1 MEGKLVDR
9 EKNGDIDSILDRI
22 GLGRYQARA
31 LLILALIVI
40 TDGME
45 LIVVTNACRS
55 RVGSPSPTMH
65 SPYLPRTLLS
75 NIIFLDSFF
84 ESNYLLLLN
93 LVYHSFCFFP

>member
-45 LIVVTNACRS
+45 LIVIS
-55 RVGSPSPTMH
+55 
-65 SPYLPRTLLS
+65 
-75 NIIFLDSFF
+75 FLTTILDR
-84 ESNYLLLLN
+84 
-93 LVYHSFCFFP
+93 